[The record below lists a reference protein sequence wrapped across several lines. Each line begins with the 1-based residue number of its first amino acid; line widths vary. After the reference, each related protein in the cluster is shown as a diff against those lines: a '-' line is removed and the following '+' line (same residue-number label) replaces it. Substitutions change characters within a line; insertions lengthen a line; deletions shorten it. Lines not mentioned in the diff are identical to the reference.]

1 MPPARQDSPAR
12 FGPARYGSSRR
23 DRTVSFVLAV
33 MVTALLVF
41 VIISMSQ
48 VGDFGGE
55 AGGQLVAVNLSPP
68 AAEKEKAKAAPKQDV
83 QRPETQVVTTPPPRL
98 PPRVE
103 IPSKNQ
109 VEWPP
114 GFIRMSR
121 DELAK
126 ADISNI
132 KPAGGGGGNASGA
145 GAGSGNAQGAGEG
158 PGGAR
163 LYNAEWYREP
173 TRAELSP
180 YMSAARG
187 AAAGEWAIIA
197 CRTVERFHVEDC
209 RELDENPRG
218 SGLARALRQA
228 AWQFLVR
235 PPRVDGKAQ
244 LGTWVRIRFDFKA
257 GKRENAAT
265 GDGD

>member
-1 MPPARQDSPAR
+1 MASTSVASA
-12 FGPARYGSSRR
+12 ARYAPSRR
-23 DRTVSFVLAV
+23 DRVVSFVLAV
-33 MVTALLVF
+33 LVGVFLVF
-41 VIISMSQ
+41 VLIIMSN
-48 VGDFGGE
+48 VAGGGGD
-55 AGGQLVAVNLSPP
+55 AGGQLVAINIAPP
-68 AAEKEKAKAAPKQDV
+68 SAEKDKAKAAPKQDV
-83 QRPETQVVTTPPPRL
+83 KQQPQVQTVTTPPPKL

-114 GFIRMSR
+114 GFIKLSR
-121 DELAK
+121 EDIAK
-126 ADISNI
+126 ADISKI
-132 KPAGGGGGNASGA
+132 KPAGGSSGSSGASQGGGGNAEGT
-145 GAGSGNAQGAGEG
+145 GDG

-163 LYNAEWYREP
+163 VYNAEWYREP

-187 AAAGEWAIIA
+187 GSSGDWAMII
-197 CRTVERFHVEDC
+197 CRTVERYHVEDC
-209 RELDENPRG
+209 REVDESPRG

-235 PPRVDGKAQ
+235 PPRIDGKAQ

-257 GKRENAAT
+257 AKA
-265 GDGD
+265 GDGTAGQD

>member
-1 MPPARQDSPAR
+1 MRSAPAVSPAR
-12 FGPARYGSSRR
+12 YAPSRR
-23 DRTVSFVLAV
+23 DRAVSFVLAV
-33 MVTALLVF
+33 IVGVFLVF
-41 VIISMSQ
+41 VLIIMSG
-48 VGDFGGE
+48 VNGGGGE
-55 AGGQLVAVNLSPP
+55 AGGQLVAINISPP
-68 AAEKEKAKAAPKQDV
+68 SAAKEKQKAAPKQVEKQV
-83 QRPETQVVTTPPPRL
+83 QVESVTTPPPKL
-98 PPRVE
+98 PPRVV

-114 GFIRMSR
+114 GFIKLSH

-126 ADISNI
+126 ADISRI
-132 KPAGGGGGNASGA
+132 KPAGGGGSTGASQGGGGNAEGT
-145 GAGSGNAQGAGEG
+145 GDG

-163 LYNAEWYREP
+163 VYNAEWYREP
-173 TRAELSP
+173 THAELSP

-187 AAAGEWAIIA
+187 GSAGDWAMII

-209 RELDENPRG
+209 REVDESPRG

-244 LGTWVRIRFDFKA
+244 IGTWVRIRFDFKA
-257 GKRENAAT
+257 AKAA
-265 GDGD
+265 DGVADRD

>member
-1 MPPARQDSPAR
+1 MPSVPAASA
-12 FGPARYGSSRR
+12 ARYAPSRR
-23 DRTVSFVLAV
+23 DRAVSFVLAV
-33 MVTALLVF
+33 LAGLGMVLVL
-41 VIISMSQ
+41 VTMSAMGDG
-48 VGDFGGE
+48 VGDV
-55 AGGQLVAVNLSPP
+55 GGQLTAINIAPP
-68 AAEKEKAKAAPKQDV
+68 SADKAKERAAPKQDV
-83 QRPETQVVTTPPPRL
+83 KQERVQAVTTVPPKL

-121 DELAK
+121 EDVAK
-126 ADISNI
+126 ADISRI
-132 KPAGGGGGNASGA
+132 KPAGGSSGSTGAASGGG
-145 GAGSGNAQGAGEG
+145 GSAEGTGDG

-163 LYNAEWYREP
+163 VYNAEWYREP

-187 AAAGEWAIIA
+187 SASGDWAMII

-209 RELDENPRG
+209 REVDESPRG

-235 PPRVDGKAQ
+235 PPRVDGKPQ
-244 LGTWVRIRFDFKA
+244 LGTWVRIRFDFKPA
-257 GKRENAAT
+257 KT
-265 GDGD
+265 GDSASDAP

>member
-1 MPPARQDSPAR
+1 MPSIPAASA
-12 FGPARYGSSRR
+12 ARYAPSRR
-23 DRTVSFVLAV
+23 DRAVSFVLAV
-33 MVTALLVF
+33 LAGVGMILVLVT
-41 VIISMSQ
+41 MSAMGDG
-48 VGDFGGE
+48 VGD
-55 AGGQLVAVNLSPP
+55 AGGQLVAINIAPP
-68 AAEKEKAKAAPKQDV
+68 SADKAKEKAAPKQDV
-83 QRPETQVVTTPPPRL
+83 KQERVQAVTTVPPKL

-121 DELAK
+121 EDIAK
-126 ADISNI
+126 ADISRI
-132 KPAGGGGGNASGA
+132 KPAGGSSGSTGASSGGG
-145 GAGSGNAQGAGEG
+145 GSAEGTGDG

-163 LYNAEWYREP
+163 VYNAEWYREP

-187 AAAGEWAIIA
+187 SSSGDWAMII

-209 RELDENPRG
+209 REVDESPRG

-235 PPRVDGKAQ
+235 PPRVDGKPQ
-244 LGTWVRIRFDFKA
+244 LGTWVRIRFDFKSA
-257 GKRENAAT
+257 KREDSASDAP
-265 GDGD
+265 

>member
-1 MPPARQDSPAR
+1 MASTPAVSA
-12 FGPARYGSSRR
+12 ARYAPSRR
-23 DRTVSFVLAV
+23 DRVVSFVLAV
-33 MVTALLVF
+33 LVGVFLVF
-41 VIISMSQ
+41 VLLIMSS
-48 VGDFGGE
+48 VAGGGGD
-55 AGGQLVAVNLSPP
+55 AGGQLVAINISPP
-68 AAEKEKAKAAPKQDV
+68 SAAKEKQKAAPKQDEKQQPQV
-83 QRPETQVVTTPPPRL
+83 QTVTTPPPKL

-114 GFIRMSR
+114 GFIKLSR
-121 DELAK
+121 EDIAK
-126 ADISNI
+126 ADISRI
-132 KPAGGGGGNASGA
+132 KPAGGGGSTGASAGGGGNAEGT
-145 GAGSGNAQGAGEG
+145 GDG

-163 LYNAEWYREP
+163 VYNAEWYREP
-173 TRAELSP
+173 TRAEMSP

-187 AAAGEWAIIA
+187 GSSGDWAMII
-197 CRTVERFHVEDC
+197 CRTVERYHVEDC
-209 RELDENPRG
+209 REVDESPRG

-257 GKRENAAT
+257 AKS
-265 GDGD
+265 GDGAAGQD

>member
-1 MPPARQDSPAR
+1 MPSVPAASA
-12 FGPARYGSSRR
+12 ARYAPSRR
-23 DRTVSFVLAV
+23 DRAVSFVLAV
-33 MVTALLVF
+33 LAGVGMVLVL
-41 VIISMSQ
+41 VTMSAM
-48 VGDFGGE
+48 GDGVGE
-55 AGGQLVAVNLSPP
+55 AGGQLTAINIAPP
-68 AAEKEKAKAAPKQDV
+68 SADKAKEKAAPKQDV
-83 QRPETQVVTTPPPRL
+83 KQERVQAVTTVPPKL

-121 DELAK
+121 EDIAK
-126 ADISNI
+126 ADISRI
-132 KPAGGGGGNASGA
+132 KPAGGSSGSTGAASGGGGSAEGA
-145 GAGSGNAQGAGEG
+145 GDG

-163 LYNAEWYREP
+163 VYNAEWYREP

-187 AAAGEWAIIA
+187 SSSGDWAMII

-209 RELDENPRG
+209 REVDESSRG

-235 PPRVDGKAQ
+235 PPRVDGKPQ
-244 LGTWVRIRFDFKA
+244 LGTWVRIRFDFKPA
-257 GKRENAAT
+257 KASDSGSDAP
-265 GDGD
+265 